1 MNKLRDTSMLDLF
14 GDTYPLIMTRQIRYN
29 NRNRIHNEDL
39 AQHSFMVAYNIL
51 KVAYYYKIP
60 NDITYKAASMAIV
73 HDYPETYTADIPHD
87 CKVKYP
93 ELRELLSK
101 IEIDF
106 IKEEVPELEELY
118 KDYLK
123 GDSVVTTLVDLGDA
137 ISVLQY
143 VNREINH
150 GNKDKD
156 MEIIKNEV
164 SVRIINLLNKL
175 DKEVQPN
182 GKRGRNRKANKE
194 TK

>member
-1 MNKLRDTSMLDLF
+1 MSKLRDTGILDYF
-14 GDTYPLIMTRQIRYN
+14 GDTYPLIMTRQVRYN

-39 AQHSFMVAYNIL
+39 AQHSFIVAYNVL
-51 KVAYYYKIP
+51 KIAYKYKIP
-60 NDITYKAASMAIV
+60 NEIAYKACSMAIV

-101 IEIDF
+101 IEIEF
-106 IKEEVPELEELY
+106 IREEVPELKELY
-118 KDYLK
+118 KEYQK
-123 GDSVVTTLVDLGDA
+123 GETVETILVDLGDA

-150 GNKDKD
+150 GNREKD

-164 SVRIINLLNKL
+164 SARVINLTNTLL
-175 DKEVQPN
+175 DYLKK
-182 GKRGRNRKANKE
+182 GK
-194 TK
+194 

>member
-1 MNKLRDTSMLDLF
+1 MSKLRDTGILDYF
-14 GDTYPLIMTRQIRYN
+14 GDTYPLIMTRQVRYN

-39 AQHSFMVAYNIL
+39 AQHSFIVAYNVL
-51 KVAYYYKIP
+51 KIAYKYNIP
-60 NDITYKAASMAIV
+60 DDIAYKATAMAIV

-101 IEIDF
+101 IEMEF
-106 IKEEVPELEELY
+106 IREEVPELKALY
-118 KDYLK
+118 KEYQK
-123 GDSVVTTLVDLGDA
+123 GESIETILVDLGDA

-150 GNKDKD
+150 GNREKD

-164 SVRIINLLNKL
+164 SARVINLTNTLLEYLK
-175 DKEVQPN
+175 K
-182 GKRGRNRKANKE
+182 GK
-194 TK
+194 